1 MANSSALLKTL
12 LHKAVA
18 EGIYKEIL
26 SRESSYY
33 YFLGKTLSWADENN
47 PPYPIDDYAYERDTR
62 NNIITMKKIQPN
74 DIALVAARIDWTSGN
89 VYDIY
94 DDQYSTQVLGINIS
108 DGGTN
113 YLTPPVVTIDPPDL
127 AGGAQA
133 TGNAVIYN
141 TQVIGVELTNN
152 GSGYTNPPAVSFYDS
167 TGSGSG
173 ARAVGTI
180 GVSST
185 GVFTLQDA
193 QFYVVTDEYNVYK
206 CLDNNNGAQST
217 VKPIGTQVLPIPL
230 SDGYVWKY
238 LFNIPIAL
246 RTKFLTDNYFP
257 VVTALSQQFYSN
269 GGVNFINILNEG
281 SGYTNASISVA
292 GDGYLPEDPVY
303 LTGTTITVGGHS
315 YSDGDTVSVAQ
326 PIPTTAFWTSGGNVY
341 LGTNILESTLGNIY
355 TVTKA
360 GILSS
365 SIPTHKIG
373 SADNGTASLKYVGS
387 IAQAYP
393 TISGGVV
400 TAINLIGG
408 VREVNMSSFGSGYT
422 TNPTVTFTPP
432 KITFNGSSAV
442 NTSSEVITL
451 GSHWFSTG
459 DTVLY
464 SNGGGTTIGGL
475 VNNTVYY
482 IIKASSTTVKLA
494 SSLSNANA
502 GTAINLTSAGS
513 GTQSLSN
520 NTRLPVATTV
530 LSPFGSVKQIIVN
543 DSGDNYTTPPTITI
557 GSLWTAST
565 AVTLGQQFN
574 AGGRL
579 YTVTTSGT
587 TGSSAPTG
595 VVIGVAETNGTAG
608 LTYVGSAATATC
620 SLRYGAGYGANPAIT
635 INTTTGSGFS
645 GAFESIKSEAKVLPI
660 LDNGNLIG
668 TQIDN
673 AGAAYTSA
681 TLTVSGDGTGAVIQ
695 ADLSL
700 GNITTLQANS
710 ELLTVPS
717 VISNIQM
724 TSNGYGYGSASVT
737 IWGDGTG
744 ATAQA
749 VITGGKISKINIIN
763 QGSGYTYAN
772 IIIDGNGFGA
782 SARAIISPYYG
793 HGRDTQ
799 TDLFTRALMVYSNVS
814 RDKVQGFDVNNDY
827 RQVGIIKEP
836 RNWAV
841 TDRFTGNIGTPAYV
855 IACSVDTT
863 QFKPDMIVTTSR
875 IIDGYTADRR
885 FLIVSV
891 NASGTSM
898 LVLSLDNVDPQLGDS
913 MKNDNN
919 QIFGV
924 AGVELPT
931 VDKYTGS
938 MLFVDNKAGFTPSAD
953 ETVTLRTIIT
963 F

>member
-33 YFLGKTLSWADENN
+33 YFLGKTLKWADETS
-47 PPYPIDDYAYERDTR
+47 PPYPIDNIQDERDAR

-74 DIALVAARIDWTSGN
+74 DIALVATRIDWTSGN

-94 DDQYSTQVLGINIS
+94 DDQYSTQVLGINIQ

-113 YLTPPVVTIDPPDL
+113 YLNPPTVTISPPDIP
-127 AGGAQA
+127 GGVQA
-133 TGNAVIYN
+133 VGTSVIYN
-141 TQVIGVELTNN
+141 TQVIGVELSNK
-152 GSGYTNPPAVSFYDS
+152 GSGYTNPPDVTFVDPL
-167 TGSGSG
+167 GSGTG

-185 GVFTLQDA
+185 GVFTLEESKY
-193 QFYVVTDEYNVYK
+193 YVVTDEYNVYK
-206 CLDNNNGAQST
+206 CLDNNNGGVST

-246 RTKFLTDNYFP
+246 RTKFLTDSYFP

-269 GGVNFINILNEG
+269 GGINFVNILNEG
-281 SGYTNASISVA
+281 TGYTNATITVS

-303 LTGTTITVGGHS
+303 LTGATIANGGIN
-315 YSDGDTVSVAQ
+315 YSATDTVSIGQ
-326 PIPTTAFWTSGGNVY
+326 PIPTSSVWSANSTVY

-355 TVTKA
+355 TVTKS
-360 GILSS
+360 GTLGTQP
-365 SIPTHKIG
+365 PTHRSGI
-373 SADNGTASLKYVGS
+373 SDNGSVSLTYAGS
-387 IAQAYP
+387 VAKAYP

-400 TAINLIGG
+400 TALNLIGG
-408 VREVNMSSFGSGYT
+408 VKDILMTRFGSGYT
-422 TNPTVTFTPP
+422 TNPVVSFTAPT
-432 KITFNGSSAV
+432 ITFNAATAV
-442 NTSSEVITL
+442 NTTTEVITV

-459 DTVLY
+459 DSVLY
-464 SNGGGTTIGGL
+464 SNGGGSTVGGL
-475 VNNTVYY
+475 VNNTIYY
-482 IIKASSTTVKLA
+482 VIKASPTTIKLA
-494 SSLSNANA
+494 SSLSNANL
-502 GTAINLTSAGS
+502 GTAINLTTAGVGTHSFSNTTNLPSAQTVLAPNGSIKRIVITDAGS
-513 GTQSLSN
+513 
-520 NTRLPVATTV
+520 
-530 LSPFGSVKQIIVN
+530 
-543 DSGDNYTTPPTITI
+543 NYTTAPTITI
-557 GSLWTAST
+557 GNLWTAST
-565 AVTLGQQFN
+565 AVTAGQQYASGTN
-574 AGGRL
+574 L
-579 YTVTTSGT
+579 YTVTISGT

-595 VVIGVAETNGTAG
+595 TSLGVAETNGTAG
-608 LTYVGSAATATC
+608 LTYVGTSASALAT
-620 SLRYGAGYGANPAIT
+620 LRYGAGYGSNPTIT
-635 INTTTGSGFS
+635 INTTTGTGFS
-645 GAFESIKSEAKVLPI
+645 GSFQSLKSEAKILPI

-673 AGAAYTSA
+673 SGVAYTSA
-681 TLTVSGDGTGAVIQ
+681 TMTVTGNGTGASVQ

-700 GNITTLQANS
+700 GNITTLQTNS

-717 VISNIQM
+717 VISNIQL
-724 TSNGYGYGSASVT
+724 TSNGYGYGSASIT

-749 VITGGKISKINIIN
+749 VISGGKITKINVIN
-763 QGSGYTYAN
+763 QGTGYTYAN
-772 IIIDGNGFGA
+772 VIIQGNGFGA
-782 SARAIISPYYG
+782 AARAVISPYYG

-799 TDLFTRALMVYSNVS
+799 TELYTRALMVYSNVS
-814 RDKVQGFDVNNDY
+814 RDKVQGFDINNDY

-841 TDRFTGNIGTPAYV
+841 TDRYTGNIGTPAYV
-855 IACSVDTT
+855 IACSFDPLQFPPDT
-863 QFKPDMIVTTSR
+863 IITTSR
-875 IIDGYTADRR
+875 TIDDVTADRR
-885 FLIVSV
+885 FLVVSI
-891 NASGTSM
+891 NSTGTSM

-913 MKNDNN
+913 MKNSNN

-924 AGVELPT
+924 AGVEYPS
-931 VDKYTGS
+931 VDKYTGN
-938 MLFVDNKAGFTPSAD
+938 MLFLDNKAGFTPSAD